1 MKLDLKQITK
11 ALSHNMAAWYKS
23 TEIGIES
30 VERNHTTTEV
40 QHYHG
45 QHRH

>member
-11 ALSHNMAAWYKS
+11 ALSHNMVAWY
-23 TEIGIES
+23 EADS
-30 VERNHTTTEV
+30 VMFGDQHENHTSTGV